1 VLHICELRYIAYGSF
16 GTNDWQY

>member
-1 VLHICELRYIAYGSF
+1 VFHICELRYVAFDSL